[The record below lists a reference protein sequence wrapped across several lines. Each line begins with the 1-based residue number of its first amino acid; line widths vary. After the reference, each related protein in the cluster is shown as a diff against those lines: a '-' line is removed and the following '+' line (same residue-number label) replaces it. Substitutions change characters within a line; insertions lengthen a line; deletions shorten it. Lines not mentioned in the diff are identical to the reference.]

1 MKSTITKQTDGTI
14 TLQITIANSLISK
27 AWQEEVE
34 KISTNATIPGF
45 RKGKAP
51 KKIVEEHVNTEE
63 VREEVLK
70 KLLPTSYLEAVKE
83 HDLKPIINP
92 KIHVEKLEEGKDWQ
106 YNAITCEMPKID
118 LGDYKKA
125 IKAITAKTK
134 IIIPGK
140 EKQEVNMNDV
150 MKALLDSVKVATP
163 QILIDSE
170 VERLLSQLLDE
181 IKKLGLTLDQYL
193 ASTNKTP
200 EALKKEYAQKAEG
213 DMRLEFAL
221 QEIAEVE
228 KITVEQ
234 KEIDEAILKA
244 KDEKEKEHLTKNAYL
259 LANILRQQKTI
270 DFLKNL

>member
-34 KISTNATIPGF
+34 KISTTATIPGF

-70 KLLPTSYLEAVKE
+70 KLLPASYLEAVKE

-106 YNAITCEMPKID
+106 YSAITCEMPKID

-150 MKALLDSVKVATP
+150 MKALLDSVKVTTP

-200 EALKKEYAQKAEG
+200 EVLKKEYSQKAEG
-213 DMRLEFAL
+213 DMKLEFAL
-221 QEIAEVE
+221 QKIAEVE